1 MSNDHSQTLATHEE
15 LHVMTNHE
23 LAQLLDCEH
32 DHARSWIDQLGHPLG
47 RHLRDCEDGRVIV
60 TDTGLLALWR
70 VRELESLCLAPE
82 EIVTRVEAELPTIA
96 RPIAETRPTDTRASH
111 AENAPSAAAPTRA
124 LALREESITADA
136 DGDAGW
142 TPGQMKL
149 VRGAL
154 AGIVGTGAMSILGLV
169 GPLVGLP
176 LANVGA
182 MLAGFVGQT
191 VDPSLN
197 VPLVGWAMHFGIGIV
212 LAWIYVFGFMQNLT
226 GPGLARGA
234 AYGILPWLLAMLAV
248 MPVMGKGVFA
258 VESGSPAVALN
269 SLLDHIVYGA
279 VLGALFGLPSQA
291 SNDSL
296 PAEPS
301 EAG

>member
-32 DHARSWIDQLGHPLG
+32 DHARSWIEQLGHPLR
-47 RHLRDCEDGRVIV
+47 RHLRDCEDGRVVV

-70 VRELESLCLAPE
+70 VRELESLCLAAE
-82 EIVTRVEAELPTIA
+82 EIVARVEAELPAIS
-96 RPIAETRPTDTRASH
+96 RPNAESTPVDPGSSN
-111 AENAPSAAAPTRA
+111 AENAPPVETPTRA
-124 LALREESITADA
+124 LALREASTAVDA
-136 DGDAGW
+136 DAGW
-142 TPGQMKL
+142 TPGQTKL

-154 AGIVGTGAMSILGLV
+154 AGIAGTGAMSILGLV
-169 GPLVGLP
+169 GPLIGLP
-176 LANVGA
+176 LSNVGA
-182 MLAGFVGQT
+182 MLAGFVGET

-197 VPLVGWAMHFGIGIV
+197 VPIVGWAMHFGIGIV
-212 LAWIYVFGFMQNLT
+212 LAWGYVYVFMQNLT

-248 MPVMGKGVFA
+248 MPVMGMGVFA

-269 SLLDHIVYGA
+269 SLLDHLVYGA
-279 VLGALFGLPSQA
+279 VLGALFGVPSQA
-291 SNDSL
+291 SDDSAS
-296 PAEPS
+296 AEPS
-301 EAG
+301 KAG